1 MNFANYLPLALYRK
15 MVDAMLDNEEELE
28 EPSCEIQ
35 NWLISDTDGEPSAYH
50 EDVIIA
56 LCKDVYTQDL
66 VYLNPDNILGKL
78 AINIIE
84 KRNPGYIQQCIANIF
99 NVSEIEFAEEEE

>member
-1 MNFANYLPLALYRK
+1 
-15 MVDAMLDNEEELE
+15 MVDAMLDKETELE

-35 NWLISDTDGEPSAYH
+35 SWLISDTDAEPSEYH
-50 EDVIIA
+50 EDVIVA
-56 LCKDVYTQDL
+56 LCRDVYMQDL

-84 KRNPGYIQQCIANIF
+84 KRNPGYIQQCIAKIF
-99 NVSEIEFAEEEE
+99 TAPETEFVEEEDIETIKEDN